1 MSWFGEEHVLVFFPK
16 KKKKFE
22 KQQKNI
28 LLFNLIRLKV
38 CYVDN
43 FHYWDDSSDQ
53 NGNDFWFWG
62 INIGAPKKVETKMKI
77 GSKYRDQ
84 KCIFA
89 LNI

>member
-1 MSWFGEEHVLVFFPK
+1 MSWFGEEQEEHVLIFLCSSQK
-16 KKKKFE
+16 KNNNE

-53 NGNDFWFWG
+53 NGNDFQFWG
-62 INIGAPKKVETKMKI
+62 TNIGSPKI
-77 GSKYRDQ
+77 
-84 KCIFA
+84 
-89 LNI
+89 